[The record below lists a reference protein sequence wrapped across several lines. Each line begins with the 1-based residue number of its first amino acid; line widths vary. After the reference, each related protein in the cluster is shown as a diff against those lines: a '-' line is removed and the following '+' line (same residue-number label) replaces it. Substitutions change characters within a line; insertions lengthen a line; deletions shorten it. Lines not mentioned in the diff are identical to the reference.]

1 MAQSVARKGALVER
15 MNLHQ
20 NAANGPTSRS
30 LPGGIETEMREHLMA
45 KLGQMRVA
53 PVAWIRPGVHDF
65 RLDVCWALAEHDNP
79 AGKEQRLFHIVGH
92 EQRGEAS
99 ALPQ

>member
-1 MAQSVARKGALVER
+1 MTAQ
-15 MNLHQ
+15 
-20 NAANGPTSRS
+20 PSRS
-30 LPGGIETEMREHLMA
+30 LPGGVETEMREHLMA

-53 PVAWIRPGVHDF
+53 PVAGIRPGVHDF
-65 RLDVCWALAEHDNP
+65 RLDVCRALAQHDNP
-79 AGKEQRLFHIVGH
+79 AGKEQRLFHIMGH

>member
-1 MAQSVARKGALVER
+1 MPPMAQ
-15 MNLHQ
+15 
-20 NAANGPTSRS
+20 PYRS
-30 LPGGIETEMREHLMA
+30 LPGGVETEMREHLTA

-65 RLDVCWALAEHDNP
+65 RLDVCWALAQHDNP

-99 ALPQ
+99 ALPQRHEFALHRDPRQRVELAQ